1 MSTRILLADDDQDF
15 LEVTAYGLRRAGFA
29 VDSVSSGSEAL
40 EVLHHSEPDIALI
53 DVDMPN
59 MSGMEVCES
68 IRSSSQMPVV
78 LIGPRQQEKEIIR
91 GFTAGADDYVVK
103 PVGVQH
109 LVVRLQAILRRTKTR
124 GTDLSPQRLS
134 IPPLLIDL
142 DSFEATVEN
151 KALQLTRLEFRLL
164 HCLAANVGR
173 VVSTARLIDFGWGL
187 DGEGDASLLKT
198 HFSHIRRKIAELT
211 EAPIS
216 IRALPGTG
224 YKLQIE
230 GE

>member
-1 MSTRILLADDDQDF
+1 MSTRILLADDDEDF

-29 VDSVSSGSEAL
+29 VDGVSSGAEAL
-40 EVLHHSEPDIALI
+40 QAVQNDEPDIALI
-53 DVDMPN
+53 DVDMPK
-59 MSGMEVCES
+59 MSGMEVCEF
-68 IRSSSQMPVV
+68 IRASSQMPVV
-78 LIGPRQQEKEIIR
+78 LIGGRHQETEIIR

-109 LVVRLQAILRRTKTR
+109 LVVRLQAILRRTNAR
-124 GTDLSPQRLS
+124 GSDLSPQRLS

-151 KALQLTRLEFRLL
+151 KPVQLTRLEFRLL
-164 HCLAANVGR
+164 HCLAANFGR
-173 VVSTARLIDFGWGL
+173 VVSTSRLIDFGWGL

-198 HFSHIRRKIAELT
+198 HFSHIRRKIAEIT
-211 EAPIS
+211 DAPLS

-224 YKLQIE
+224 YKLQIGVE
-230 GE
+230 